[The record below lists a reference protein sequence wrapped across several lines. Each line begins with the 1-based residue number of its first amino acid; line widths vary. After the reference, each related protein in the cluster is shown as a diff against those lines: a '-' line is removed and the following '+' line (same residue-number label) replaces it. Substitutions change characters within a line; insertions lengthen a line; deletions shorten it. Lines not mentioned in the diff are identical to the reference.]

1 MDPILELNAVV
12 EDLTDKIQDNE
23 ELIKS
28 YQNQHLS
35 DFERKQLELIKQ
47 QSKKMSELRHILIQ
61 RIRLNEKDVDWVKKS
76 TA

>member
-61 RIRLNEKDVDWVKKS
+61 RIRLNEKDVD
-76 TA
+76 

>member
-61 RIRLNEKDVDWVKKS
+61 RIRLNEKDAD
-76 TA
+76 